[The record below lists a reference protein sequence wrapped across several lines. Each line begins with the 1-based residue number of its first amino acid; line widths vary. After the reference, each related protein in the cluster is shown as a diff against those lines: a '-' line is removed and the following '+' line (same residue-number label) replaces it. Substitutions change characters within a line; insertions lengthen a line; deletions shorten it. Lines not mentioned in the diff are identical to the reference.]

1 MKKSL
6 ARIAAI
12 SLAVAALG
20 VQAQQYCRSDDS
32 LSPDRFQFNEDGLV
46 TDTVTGLQWQ
56 RCIVGLQYND
66 VVGRCVGMPRRYSFN
81 EAESFAELE
90 SERSEFGW
98 RVPSRDE
105 LASLVIS
112 DCRHPALD
120 TSAFPNTPI
129 SSFWSNSVSP
139 NVSEFAWAV
148 YFGDGESSYML
159 TSDRLYL
166 RLVRGD
172 LTSLELI
179 ESAEASLTTDTA
191 NN

>member
-6 ARIAAI
+6 VRIAAI
-12 SLAVAALG
+12 SLTVTALG
-20 VQAQQYCRSDDS
+20 VQAQQYCRNDDS
-32 LSPDRFQFNEDGLV
+32 LPTNRFQSADGGLV

-56 RCIVGLQYND
+56 RCIAGLQYNE

-90 SERSEFGW
+90 SERSEFDW

-105 LASLVIS
+105 LATLVIS

-139 NVSEFAWAV
+139 NVDEFAWAI
-148 YFGDGESSYML
+148 YFGDGESSYMF
-159 TSDRLYL
+159 TDDRLYL

-179 ESAEASLTTDTA
+179 ESAAASVVTDTA

>member
-12 SLAVAALG
+12 SLLVAALG